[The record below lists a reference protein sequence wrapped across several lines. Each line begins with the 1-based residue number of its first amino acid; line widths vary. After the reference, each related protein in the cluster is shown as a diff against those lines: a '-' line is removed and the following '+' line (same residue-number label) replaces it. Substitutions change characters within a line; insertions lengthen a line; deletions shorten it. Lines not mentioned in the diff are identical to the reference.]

1 VGFLV
6 NGLLGI
12 VLAAL
17 TYKALSALPS
27 FYEELQVLG
36 IVEQPAVSTSGLN
49 LIIAV
54 LVALFYTVHPL
65 LGSGLALLSLFL
77 PLALLNVGLAGIYAV
92 FAVLS
97 VPIMAKRGGALLFAL
112 VPLILAYPSLVVL
125 LPLFPVLAGL
135 FYRRTLGPY
144 LAGCSALALIV
155 LAFVGGQAAV
165 GTVYVG
171 GDAEPFMESEG
182 MLKAAET
189 SLLPLDLYEDP
200 HHVQTFRDDDMVSK
214 LIFLY
219 GMMQWWVPVLFLVPV
234 LAFLELLPKLLAPA
248 LISQFILW
256 IAVAGFVSWLTWLAT
271 RRRTVWAIVGTVA
284 AAVTGTLVTAAGH
297 LIISRVFGAPSTLS
311 SVFQGTTSAGL
322 AAILATILA
331 LVVAPARCARA
342 AAAQPPEVPAAPMPI
357 PAPGTAAPI
366 SAPSAAASAEM

>member
-1 VGFLV
+1 
-6 NGLLGI
+6 
-12 VLAAL
+12 
-17 TYKALSALPS
+17 
-27 FYEELQVLG
+27 
-36 IVEQPAVSTSGLN
+36 
-49 LIIAV
+49 
-54 LVALFYTVHPL
+54 
-65 LGSGLALLSLFL
+65 
-77 PLALLNVGLAGIYAV
+77 
-92 FAVLS
+92 
-97 VPIMAKRGGALLFAL
+97 
-112 VPLILAYPSLVVL
+112 
-125 LPLFPVLAGL
+125 
-135 FYRRTLGPY
+135 
-144 LAGCSALALIV
+144 
-155 LAFVGGQAAV
+155 
-165 GTVYVG
+165 
-171 GDAEPFMESEG
+171 
-182 MLKAAET
+182 
-189 SLLPLDLYEDP
+189 
-200 HHVQTFRDDDMVSK
+200 
-214 LIFLY
+214 
-219 GMMQWWVPVLFLVPV
+219 LFLVPV